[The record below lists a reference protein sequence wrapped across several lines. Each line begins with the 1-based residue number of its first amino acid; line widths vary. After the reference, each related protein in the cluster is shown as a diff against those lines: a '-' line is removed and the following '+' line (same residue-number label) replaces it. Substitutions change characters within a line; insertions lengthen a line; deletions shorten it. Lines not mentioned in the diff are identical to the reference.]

1 MDRLHHAGIMGAVQ
15 WHRLQPVIGR
25 FCIGSTVLIKRRT
38 PIAG

>member
-1 MDRLHHAGIMGAVQ
+1 MAAVQ

-25 FCIGSTVLIKRRT
+25 FRIGNTMLMERRA